1 MDNKVVQ
8 WVTRSTPLESRG
20 AWKRF
25 VQERKGFDDGGQ
37 VIGQKTN
44 LTKEIQEL
52 GRTKSARLK
61 KEKAAAK
68 FPAIDNY
75 IKENIDKP
83 DFKNTD
89 VQKKFNTTHG
99 TVKNRII
106 ALGLEDKAR
115 TQGGNV
121 STSPEMDKFRKW
133 LDNKIAKGKT
143 SFASKK
149 ALLDSYPLVKNKNFN
164 IQSAYDVLNTQ
175 QNYADVFKFADSKA
189 TQFKNY
195 LQEKITNKKGSGKIK
210 MTMSEL
216 LKDFKSKTK
225 IDFNA
230 TDADRII
237 TGGDKKGDS
246 IFKKHFNIVGSKQR
260 WDEAIVRVAQE
271 LKIDPDANEA
281 QLAKQIYGTDNIKN
295 LKNVRADVSKFS
307 EFLVGARKVGGLS
320 LSNYSLAQR
329 QELLGHIHYPGVFK
343 FGTGLIGDRMITVRD
358 YLLKP
363 SSRTLRSMLETL
375 KPELGRDRIDIDE
388 VIGRSATYEK
398 APGYTELGQVLES
411 KINQDKG
418 RLLDKDFSRIFTQI
432 MDGQTKDFTLDG
444 KKYNSVEDV
453 AKAWNTKSSKFAKDY
468 GIHTAKLRVGKD
480 LDPSKL
486 VKHFN
491 LLTPEAQKD
500 ILRVAKTKGIAI
512 QTKALP
518 MGAMADIWEARSKG
532 INPRSLPSYK
542 QIVPEFKKQVY
553 ATGDKDYIKIM
564 IERIGCPGKAAGGRV
579 GFKEG
584 TNCFGKGVDKI
595 NSGKIKPGAEARNFG
610 NVLKASGAT
619 NVNKLRIL
627 AKWGILP
634 EAAFVV
640 GHSLFGLGM
649 GDNLPEALKRASD
662 YILPGDQT
670 LSADFDKVK
679 RTLGNDAANL
689 FKSAQIYKK
698 NLDKLDSLKQSK
710 DNALALSGEG
720 DFDYMTAGMTEE
732 DINKYYDKHIK
743 EQEEKIRMSSVS
755 ADNLIRG
762 ERIGEEAYDI
772 SKANPSGMF
781 EDTWLDK
788 KFGIKGPNIGKAIQ
802 DMKVWGKENPPVED
816 ESGLNIDLTPI
827 TKTQEQ
833 LNLNLLPDL
842 RQNLSVTPQHLS
854 EIVDRAVEEQ
864 GLSLSEAYKMYET
877 LYRYY
882 GGLHESSLSDL
893 ASVFGG
899 EQVYGAQGRP
909 ADKLLPPGASFSE
922 QLQTGSFAGGGI
934 AGIRRPHAIP
944 PKSGP
949 MPQGGGLSSMFNR
962 VRKW

>member
-1 MDNKVVQ
+1 MDSKVVQ

-99 TVKNRII
+99 TVKSRII

-237 TGGDKKGDS
+237 TGGNKKGDS

-343 FGTGLIGDRMITVRD
+343 FGTGLIGHRMITVRD

-375 KPELGRDRIDIDE
+375 KP
-388 VIGRSATYEK
+388 
-398 APGYTELGQVLES
+398 
-411 KINQDKG
+411 
-418 RLLDKDFSRIFTQI
+418 
-432 MDGQTKDFTLDG
+432 
-444 KKYNSVEDV
+444 
-453 AKAWNTKSSKFAKDY
+453 
-468 GIHTAKLRVGKD
+468 
-480 LDPSKL
+480 
-486 VKHFN
+486 
-491 LLTPEAQKD
+491 
-500 ILRVAKTKGIAI
+500 
-512 QTKALP
+512 
-518 MGAMADIWEARSKG
+518 
-532 INPRSLPSYK
+532 
-542 QIVPEFKKQVY
+542 
-553 ATGDKDYIKIM
+553 
-564 IERIGCPGKAAGGRV
+564 
-579 GFKEG
+579 
-584 TNCFGKGVDKI
+584 
-595 NSGKIKPGAEARNFG
+595 
-610 NVLKASGAT
+610 
-619 NVNKLRIL
+619 
-627 AKWGILP
+627 
-634 EAAFVV
+634 
-640 GHSLFGLGM
+640 
-649 GDNLPEALKRASD
+649 
-662 YILPGDQT
+662 
-670 LSADFDKVK
+670 
-679 RTLGNDAANL
+679 
-689 FKSAQIYKK
+689 
-698 NLDKLDSLKQSK
+698 
-710 DNALALSGEG
+710 
-720 DFDYMTAGMTEE
+720 
-732 DINKYYDKHIK
+732 
-743 EQEEKIRMSSVS
+743 
-755 ADNLIRG
+755 
-762 ERIGEEAYDI
+762 
-772 SKANPSGMF
+772 
-781 EDTWLDK
+781 
-788 KFGIKGPNIGKAIQ
+788 
-802 DMKVWGKENPPVED
+802 
-816 ESGLNIDLTPI
+816 
-827 TKTQEQ
+827 
-833 LNLNLLPDL
+833 
-842 RQNLSVTPQHLS
+842 
-854 EIVDRAVEEQ
+854 
-864 GLSLSEAYKMYET
+864 
-877 LYRYY
+877 
-882 GGLHESSLSDL
+882 
-893 ASVFGG
+893 
-899 EQVYGAQGRP
+899 
-909 ADKLLPPGASFSE
+909 
-922 QLQTGSFAGGGI
+922 
-934 AGIRRPHAIP
+934 
-944 PKSGP
+944 
-949 MPQGGGLSSMFNR
+949 
-962 VRKW
+962 